1 MTCDWIAR
9 VEFHVL
15 YNENNQLKKSTL
27 HDPQVVPVWKTNYS
41 EDSSIQ
47 DEIDIWK
54 QLSPDKCIYADGK
67 WIQTENDIVF
77 STTRWTGLKELSGKS
92 HMYTKSQIFKLLEE
106 ELDFNTIVMI
116 TVVPIGEIHY

>member
-15 YNENNQLKKSTL
+15 HNENKKSIIY
-27 HDPQVVPVWKTNYS
+27 DEQVPVWKTNYS
-41 EDSSIQ
+41 DDSCIQ

-54 QLSPDKCIYADGK
+54 QYSPDTCIYTNGK
-67 WIQTENDIVF
+67 WIQTENDIVY
-77 STTRWTGLKELSGKS
+77 STAKWSGLKELSGKS
-92 HMYTKSQIFKLLEE
+92 HMYTKSQIVKLLE

-116 TVVPIGEIHY
+116 TAVPIGEIHY